1 MSSIVILIW
10 NIISKEDKYR
20 FGIRQRF
27 GYVGVCSFV
36 ALKAL
41 ILNDGYQRC
50 YTEDILQ
57 YNDESQT

>member
-27 GYVGVCSFV
+27 GYIGICPFV
-36 ALKAL
+36 ALKTL
-41 ILNDGYQRC
+41 ILIDGYQRC